1 MIHSVSSNSL
11 DGILYE
17 WSKHFNAKT
26 GQVGNTKEQL
36 FATTMLYDPCN
47 VWMTHPE
54 RKHNVAVQIAET
66 LWVLSGRS
74 DMDYLSRF
82 LPRARTWSDDG
93 LFWRAG
99 YGPRLRE
106 YTGCYVGTAY
116 EHLPMSTDQIQMTV
130 NKLISDPATRQAY
143 ISIWDPVKE
152 NMSTGSKDYPC
163 NVGLQFISRKGDLN
177 CCVFNRSND
186 LIWGLT
192 GINVVEFSI
201 LQRLMASWAGFSSV
215 GYYVHHSNSLHVYD
229 SMFDRVSNIASTAP
243 KMCADPKDISP
254 RYNEPLKAPEVGEAL
269 ALLEY
274 FSDLEMLYR
283 TDPLTARGELLG
295 YVTDCYD
302 QWHEFTLMFILP
314 LFFDRPELKDTLKMF
329 DLDCLH
335 PLLKYNIIES
345 DALKHKVAK

>member
-1 MIHSVSSNSL
+1 MCV
-11 DGILYE
+11 
-17 WSKHFNAKT
+17 
-26 GQVGNTKEQL
+26 
-36 FATTMLYDPCN
+36 
-47 VWMTHPE
+47 
-54 RKHNVAVQIAET
+54 
-66 LWVLSGRS
+66 
-74 DMDYLSRF
+74 
-82 LPRARTWSDDG
+82 
-93 LFWRAG
+93 
-99 YGPRLRE
+99 
-106 YTGCYVGTAY
+106 
-116 EHLPMSTDQIQMTV
+116 DQIQTTV
-130 NKLISDPATRQAY
+130 NKLKSDPTTRQAY

-152 NMSTGSKDYPC
+152 NMSHDSRDYPC
-163 NVGLQFISRKGDLN
+163 NVGIQFISRDGDLN

-201 LQRLMASWAGFSSV
+201 LQRLMASWAGFNSV
-215 GYYVHHSNSLHVYD
+215 GCYVHHSNSLHVYE
-229 SMFDRVSNIASTAP
+229 SMFDRVRNIAKNPP
-243 KMCADPKDISP
+243 KLCANLDILVP
-254 RYNEPLKAPEVGEAL
+254 RYNEPLESPEVGEAL

-295 YVTDCYD
+295 YVTDCYN

-345 DALKHKVAK
+345 DALKHKVTK